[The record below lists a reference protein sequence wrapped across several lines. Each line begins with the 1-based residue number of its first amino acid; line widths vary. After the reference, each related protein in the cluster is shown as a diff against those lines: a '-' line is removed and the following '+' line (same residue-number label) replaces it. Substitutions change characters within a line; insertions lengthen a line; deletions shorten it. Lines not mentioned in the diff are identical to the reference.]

1 MSEEEDRA
9 RERERQRQESNA
21 RNRSSANHYKKIA
34 EDYQAKA
41 DKKKKELQ
49 RLNDAKRTLEKEKS
63 SFTTFE
69 EKVKNYSGKL
79 SKGSFKGTLR
89 NKFDEKTD
97 AMGTDLQSE
106 KNKYESNL
114 SKISTE
120 IAKRELEQGDL
131 LKSASNAWDSVRSFL
146 ASIF

>member
-1 MSEEEDRA
+1 
-9 RERERQRQESNA
+9 
-21 RNRSSANHYKKIA
+21 
-34 EDYQAKA
+34 
-41 DKKKKELQ
+41 
-49 RLNDAKRTLEKEKS
+49 
-63 SFTTFE
+63 
-69 EKVKNYSGKL
+69 
-79 SKGSFKGTLR
+79 LR